1 MSVRTLGSLGLVSL
15 LCSCTSPS
23 TEPLGDSGL
32 LNALAQI
39 RAVNLPLASG
49 DPVLQPELGHTVE
62 LQHNLSDT
70 MAPRAFSELANGSF
84 RLNAHDFIAHVHP
97 DRLVLNTDTDPEGI
111 EIKMTRWGRGGELM
125 AVGESLLTGERD
137 ETYGGVDLV
146 EADRG
151 VLVEWFDGATRGME
165 HGWTLAARPVGD
177 ELLGFELAIDAAAV
191 DVSIDAKRA
200 WIESDEGTTWHVTG
214 LSSWDA
220 EGRDLE
226 LWLEP
231 SDAGL
236 MVRVDDID
244 AVYPVTID
252 PWYTTTSTE
261 IQSTT
266 IASAESL
273 SAFGEL
279 SMIVGS
285 GCMHPSWGDKSWAT
299 ASSYSGTI
307 FSEDANGYES
317 DLTSDITAEWTRK
330 FI

>member
-1 MSVRTLGSLGLVSL
+1 MSVRILGSLGLVSL

-70 MAPRAFSELANGSF
+70 MAPRAFAELADGSF

-125 AVGESLLTGERD
+125 TVGESLLTAERD
-137 ETYGGVDLV
+137 ETFGGVDLV

-165 HGWTLAARPVGD
+165 HGWTLAARPTGD

-200 WIESDEGTTWHVTG
+200 WIESDEGTTWRVTG

-236 MVRVDDID
+236 MVRVDDIE
-244 AVYPVTID
+244 AVYPITIV

-261 IQSTT
+261 IQNTTTSTNQSFSRT
-266 IASAESL
+266 WT
-273 SAFGEL
+273 GR
-279 SMIVGS
+279 VWDHGQCGS
-285 GCMHPSWGDKSWAT
+285 QCDG
-299 ASSYSGTI
+299 
-307 FSEDANGYES
+307 F
-317 DLTSDITAEWTRK
+317 
-330 FI
+330 